1 MLCVANHESVMS
13 SEYIYIYLSGDIK
26 IICEV
31 LDVIMHGLFRNQ
43 SLIDVS
49 LK

>member
-1 MLCVANHESVMS
+1 MLCVANHEGVMS
-13 SEYIYIYLSGDIK
+13 SEYIYLSGDIK
-26 IICEV
+26 IIYEV

>member
-1 MLCVANHESVMS
+1 MLCVANHEGVMS
-13 SEYIYIYLSGDIK
+13 SEYIYLSSDIK

-31 LDVIMHGLFRNQ
+31 LDVIMHGLFRYQ

>member
-1 MLCVANHESVMS
+1 MLCVANHEGVMS
-13 SEYIYIYLSGDIK
+13 SEYIYLSSDIK